1 MTKKLTKC
9 DYHLRMVRYMK
20 SEIVGVGYFP
30 AMLREHGGIEP
41 PLKVLILGD
50 PPWASSIVL
59 DPRLVLRRFSDERM
73 AEEIL
78 FKTPLAKLYERLKRE
93 EVKI

>member
-1 MTKKLTKC
+1 M
-9 DYHLRMVRYMK
+9 RMVRYLR
-20 SEIVGVGYFP
+20 SETVGVGYFP
-30 AMLREHGGIEP
+30 GKTQRIEP

-78 FKTPLAKLYERLKRE
+78 FKTPLAKLYERVKRE
-93 EVKI
+93 EVK